1 MSEKIYD
8 IPLWDAFNEDCEC
21 PICVVEKK
29 AEDQFIDALFTEMV
43 MDVRLAPELV
53 DDYFFCKDHFEKLYR
68 YPDKLGLAIITDRIL
83 IQRAENLKKPSERL
97 KVKKPFSF
105 KKKSSFQ
112 IKDSENSC
120 LLCKKLLYDMD
131 NYITTMIKLWL
142 KEDKF
147 KDLYSTSKGFCLK
160 HYDMIMVYIEDIV
173 KNDDKKE
180 SFMEIT
186 KRLQGAS
193 IDRMHEELLWFINKY
208 DYRYQN
214 EPWKTSKDALIR
226 TLQKLVGNYYSN
238 L

>member
-21 PICVVEKK
+21 PLCVVEKK

-53 DDYFFCKDHFEKLYR
+53 DDYFFCKEHFEKLYR

-83 IQRAENLKKPSERL
+83 IQRSERL
-97 KVKKPFSF
+97 KNPTPSLRPKSSFPF
-105 KKKSSFQ
+105 KKKASLKV
-112 IKDSENSC
+112 KDSTSSC
-120 LLCKKLLYDMD
+120 LLCKKLIIDMD
-131 NYITTMIKLWL
+131 NYTKTMIKLWL

-147 KDLYSTSKGFCLK
+147 RTKYFTCKGFCLK
-160 HYDMIMVYIEDIV
+160 HYDMLIFYIEDMV
-173 KNDDKKE
+173 KNEDKKDK
-180 SFMEIT
+180 FMAVT
-186 KRLQGAS
+186 TQLQGDN

-208 DYRYQN
+208 DYRYQT

-226 TLQKLVGNYYSN
+226 TLQKLVGNYYSK